1 MHELIEWLVA
11 VIGAMGYPGIF
22 LLMAME
28 SSVFPVPSEL
38 VMPPAGYLAQQGE
51 MNIWLAIV
59 CGTLGSLAG
68 AYANYFAAHYLG
80 RPLLLRYGRY
90 VWITEE
96 KFSKVERY
104 FRSHGE
110 ISTFIGRLLPVVRHL
125 IGIPAGIVRMNYRA
139 FSIYT
144 LLGSGIWCA
153 VLCYIGIKM
162 GQDERL
168 MKGELHRVSLW
179 LGGVMLALGGMYYF
193 FVHRHMQARSEG
205 RSHSHGTKSEV

>member
-11 VIGAMGYPGIF
+11 VIGTMGYPGIF

-51 MNIWLAIV
+51 MNIWLAIL
-59 CGTLGSLAG
+59 CGTVGSLAG

-96 KFSKVERY
+96 KFAKVERY

-125 IGIPAGIVRMNYRA
+125 ISLPAGLAGMHHWK
-139 FSIYT
+139 FTLYT
-144 LLGSGIWCA
+144 LLGAFIWVTILAWIGYFIGEQRELIMQYSHQALAVVLLFCALLTAVYVWRHRRKARQESG
-153 VLCYIGIKM
+153 
-162 GQDERL
+162 
-168 MKGELHRVSLW
+168 S
-179 LGGVMLALGGMYYF
+179 
-193 FVHRHMQARSEG
+193 
-205 RSHSHGTKSEV
+205 